1 MVDVTL
7 GQLLAR
13 RAKLAPDTAALRF
26 EGGVRSYST
35 LAARVDRLA
44 AVLAAGGVRRSDRV
58 GFVGRNHPAFLE
70 ALFAAARLG
79 APFVPLNF
87 RLTGAELRYLIDDSG
102 IHTLIADDEHRSVV
116 DGLRAE
122 LSVRRYIGAESGNS
136 GWEDLERLID
146 GAAPPAPGVVVRDDD
161 VALIMYTSGT
171 AGKPRGVLLTHAN
184 IHWNTLNVLS
194 SVDLG
199 ADEVTLVVA
208 PLFHIGG
215 LNVNTI
221 PTWHN
226 GGEILLHRSFD
237 AGATI
242 GAIAEHRVTQ
252 LFAVPAMYT
261 LMSQHPAFDTA
272 DFSSLRLA
280 VVGGAPVPKPLLQ
293 RYLDRGIPL
302 VQGYGLTETSPVVSF
317 QPLRVTRTK
326 FGSAG
331 LPMAYT
337 EVAISDE
344 HGSRLPPGSRGEI
357 RVRGPNVMQGYWNQP
372 EATAAAIDADGWLHT
387 GDLGWLDDEGFL
399 YVGDRLKDIVIS
411 GGENVSPAEVE
422 EVLGRHPRVREIAVI
437 GLRDE
442 HWGEAVTAV
451 VATVAG
457 QSLSLDELR
466 AFAAESLA
474 AFKLPTRLHVVPAL
488 PRNTAGKVLKVEL
501 RQRFA

>member
-1 MVDVTL
+1 VVDLAL
-7 GQLLAR
+7 GQLLTR
-13 RAKLAPDTAALRF
+13 RAKLAPDAVALRF
-26 EGGVRSYST
+26 EGGVRSYSA

-44 AVLAAGGVRRSDRV
+44 AVLSAGGVRRSDRV

-70 ALFAAARLG
+70 ALFAAAKLG

-87 RLTGAELRYLIDDSG
+87 RLTGAELKYLIDDAG
-102 IHTLIADDEHRSVV
+102 IHTLIADDEHRPAV
-116 DGLRAE
+116 DRLRAE
-122 LSVRRYIGAESGNS
+122 LSVRRYIGAESGTS
-136 GWEDLERLID
+136 DWEDLERLIA
-146 GAAPPAPGVVVRDDD
+146 GAALAAPGVLVHGDDP
-161 VALIMYTSGT
+161 ALVMYTSGT

-184 IHWNTLNVLS
+184 LHWNTVNVVS

-199 ADEVTLVVA
+199 TDEVTLVVA

-226 GGEILLHRSFD
+226 GGQIVLHRSFD

-252 LFAVPAMYT
+252 LFAVPAMYA

-280 VVGGAPVPKPLLQ
+280 VVGGAPVPKPLLE
-293 RYLDRGIPL
+293 RYLARGIPF

-317 QPLRVTRTK
+317 QAVRVTRAK

-344 HGSRLPPGSRGEI
+344 RGGWLPPGSHGEI

-372 EATAAAIDADGWLHT
+372 DATAAAIDADGWLRT
-387 GDLGWLDDEGFL
+387 GDLGWLDDEGYL
-399 YVGDRLKDIVIS
+399 YVGDRLKDVVIS

-422 EVLGRHPRVREIAVI
+422 EILGRHPKVREIAVI

-442 HWGEAVTAV
+442 QWGEAVTAV
-451 VATVAG
+451 VAIAAG

-466 AFAAESLA
+466 AFAAGSLA
-474 AFKLPTRLHVVPAL
+474 AFKLPTRLYVVPAL

-501 RQRFA
+501 RNRFS